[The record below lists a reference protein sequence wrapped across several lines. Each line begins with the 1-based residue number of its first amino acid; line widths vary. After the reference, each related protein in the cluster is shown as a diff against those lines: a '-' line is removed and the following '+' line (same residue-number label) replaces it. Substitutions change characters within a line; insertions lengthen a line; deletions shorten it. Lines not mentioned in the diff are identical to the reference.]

1 MSKCR
6 EHRDDTRRSMRR
18 TMKKYKNSKENFIKK
33 NMDNGNTGIWKG
45 EGTEEAR
52 QEAS

>member
-18 TMKKYKNSKENFIKK
+18 TMKKYKNSKDSKENFIKK
-33 NMDNGNTGIWKG
+33 NMDNGNTGI
-45 EGTEEAR
+45 
-52 QEAS
+52 